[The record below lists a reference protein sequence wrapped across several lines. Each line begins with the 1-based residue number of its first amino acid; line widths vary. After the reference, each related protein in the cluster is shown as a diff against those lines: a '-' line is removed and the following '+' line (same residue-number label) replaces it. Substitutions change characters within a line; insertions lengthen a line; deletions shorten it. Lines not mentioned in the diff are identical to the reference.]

1 MNVWLVAAVF
11 LLGGVA
17 VCTWA
22 CLSGTPIDRLIA
34 LEVVT
39 SVDAVLLLVLAEG
52 LHRDVFFDLAL
63 TVALLSLAGGLV
75 FAHFME
81 RWE

>member
-1 MNVWLVAAVF
+1 MNIWLVAAVF

-17 VCTWA
+17 LCAFA
-22 CLSGTPIDRLIA
+22 CLTGAPLDRLVA

-52 LHRDVFFDLAL
+52 LHRDVYFDLAL
-63 TVALLSLAGGLV
+63 TLALLSLAGGLV